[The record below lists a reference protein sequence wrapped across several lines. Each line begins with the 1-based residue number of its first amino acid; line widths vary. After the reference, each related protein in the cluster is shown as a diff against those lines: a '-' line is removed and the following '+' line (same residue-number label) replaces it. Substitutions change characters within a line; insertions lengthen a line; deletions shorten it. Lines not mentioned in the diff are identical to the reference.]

1 MKCLFQEYKVSS
13 MSEIIEVHHTNSLS
27 KITWL
32 YIYVC
37 VCVWVYRWRKRHVT
51 NSTTTHDKNSQKKRN
66 TQEHHLTLTKSTYK
80 KTIVHGEKNECVSLR
95 LGMRQDVLEVL
106 ASGMRQRKKR
116 HSDWKKKNCLYWQ
129 TPRSLQN
136 NY

>member
-13 MSEIIEVHHTNSLS
+13 MSEIIEVHHTNSLN

-32 YIYVC
+32 YIYVYVCLC
-37 VCVWVYRWRKRHVT
+37 VSMKKKACDKFNNHSWYKLSEKKEYR
-51 NSTTTHDKNSQKKRN
+51 STTSPWQKAP
-66 TQEHHLTLTKSTYK
+66 TK
-80 KTIVHGEKNECVSLR
+80 KTIPHGEKNECFSIR

-106 ASGMRQRKKR
+106 ASGMRQRKER
-116 HSDWKKKNCLYWQ
+116 HSDWKKNNCLYWQ
-129 TPRSLQN
+129 IPRSLQN